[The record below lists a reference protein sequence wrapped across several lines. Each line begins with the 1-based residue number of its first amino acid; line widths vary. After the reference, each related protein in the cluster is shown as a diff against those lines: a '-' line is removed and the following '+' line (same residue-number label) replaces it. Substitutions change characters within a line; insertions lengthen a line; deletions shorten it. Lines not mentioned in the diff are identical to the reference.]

1 MKISFTTI
9 CMDRLFHLKET
20 LPQNIEDT
28 SEIDR
33 EFIILNYNSKDSM
46 NEWLWNHY
54 QAEIKSGLIKL
65 YHTEDPK
72 YFDMSHSKNVVAKQA
87 TGDIIVN
94 ADADNYIVKGFPEW
108 LIKVFSKN
116 PNSICRLNTEE
127 LKNGWSGAGK
137 IAISKWNLLK
147 LKGYDEGMTGW
158 GYEDIDLL
166 RRAKEYL
173 DLEYVPISLEF
184 IDVIEHSN
192 SLRFENYEKDVLDV
206 KAKKITASQIVGFH
220 NITAKKFRMMYD
232 GTKDFEQ
239 PEFDYWNFNWKPQL
253 AKNRKA
259 YKFFFEELGRDKES
273 TEKFDYPVEAE
284 RTIFINWITRANSNK
299 EKTLRIKEA
308 IKKLERKEKLQYNGW
323 AEDLNDETY
332 KYKGLTWGKTPEAI
346 TYFESADW
354 EAGVPFY
361 DLNYIGDDVFYE
373 HHKYP
378 NHKRKL
384 NQEDINPKGWGECT
398 LIRKFV

>member
-1 MKISFTTI
+1 
-9 CMDRLFHLKET
+9 MDRLFHLKDT
-20 LPQNIEDT
+20 LPSNIEDT
-28 SEIDR
+28 ADIDR
-33 EFIILNYNSKDSM
+33 EFIILNYNSKDNM
-46 NEWLWNHY
+46 NEWLWNHF
-54 QAEIKSGLIKL
+54 QKEIKSGLIKL
-65 YHTEDPK
+65 YHTKDPK
-72 YFDMSHSKNVVAKQA
+72 YFNFSHSKNIAAKQA
-87 TGDIIVN
+87 DGDIIIN
-94 ADADNYIVKGFPEW
+94 IDADNFIVEGFSEW
-108 LIKVFSKN
+108 IIELFSKD
-116 PNSICRLNTEE
+116 PNTICRPDSKN
-127 LKNGWSGAGK
+127 LKNGYGVGGK
-137 IAISKWNLLK
+137 VAITKWNLLK
-147 LKGYDEGMTGW
+147 LKGYDEGMKGW
-158 GYEDIDLL
+158 GFDDIDLV
-166 RRAKEYL
+166 RRATEYFGLTYKPIELEFL
-173 DLEYVPISLEF
+173 DL
-184 IDVIEHSN
+184 IEHSN

-361 DLNYIGDDVFYE
+361 DLNYISDGVFDE

-384 NQEDINPKGWGECT
+384 KQEEINPDGWGECS
-398 LIRKFV
+398 LIRKFA